1 MIKPYKTVL
10 LNGEK
15 CFYVNPDYAKIFEYL
30 GIRSDNET
38 FFRANPFEGLH
49 SDTNEDEPH
58 FQYFENNFE
67 SHYRGSFRVKRNK
80 LPLLHGNEV
89 SSEQVEKCFA
99 SLEVSVEYIL
109 DSISSSNEWAKTNY
123 PEIYLPDLESSIAKY
138 KIELEKTR

>member
-15 CFYVNPDYAKIFEYL
+15 YFYVNPDYAKIFEYL
-30 GIRSDNET
+30 GITSDNET

-58 FQYFENNFE
+58 FQYFENNFG
-67 SHYRGSFRVKRNK
+67 SHYRGSFRVKRNE

-109 DSISSSNEWAKTNY
+109 DSISSSNEWAKN
-123 PEIYLPDLESSIAKY
+123 
-138 KIELEKTR
+138 